1 MNTFHSVTKN
11 QIKQLFRT
19 IINYDEQIDVYRKQL
34 FLTKNFSP
42 IEFFELLDINNKN
55 FLSLTDF
62 SEFLTYHNIS
72 FNPFTLRRLIRTY
85 DKNGKFTINYDD
97 FLLFITP
104 KFIEENPQSYNN
116 IHPNEIFINIL
127 IKELN
132 LIDKIGEITFNIKN
146 TKDFN
151 VYEAFMNMS
160 HGNNYLFLRDIKSFI
175 NDKFIKDSKIKCII
189 YRIDLDND
197 NKISYEEFQELFFP
211 YKNYLRHCYNNSSS
225 SINSNI
231 NNDNYFNRNPSN
243 NIKSKIE
250 DYIIYK
256 TNNLKNSNLIYNKTS
271 PTREKNNFFD
281 KCSNKKNFSSSQ
293 TNIFD
298 SINRQNYIRNNDKP
312 LNLKQL
318 SLSPK
323 KNNIMFN
330 QNIIDSYSP
339 LSNISSKKNDS
350 KTMNLNTFNDI
361 PYNSNSIVYESSFI
375 EEKKNPENDNQLI
388 TNKYKL
394 INEGYNSQ
402 NNPLNNSNFFQSSY
416 QNYIN
421 QNNNK
426 YNPKISDSELNEI
439 INESNF
445 KSKNNLKN
453 NEFKIKREKI
463 IRYNNSNDDNTII
476 SNQETLIYPE
486 SMKYLNKQYSI
497 NQNENEN
504 KDYKIPIKERNEDN
518 IKEIIPQQNNNL
530 NQLLDFI
537 IDKIEKLKLIESLK
551 ETLCL
556 QDDITLPNLF
566 YIFDTSKK
574 EEIKKENFIEVCNKL
589 NLFPTNDQIYLLY
602 LKYDLDNDNILNY
615 EEFCHMIL
623 PLKEEY
629 LSIIKNRQDNMENF
643 TEISNDSNKLL
654 KELIKAFIQVE
665 SYFYELRNRIK
676 LRNFSF
682 QDSWNFII
690 HYCSNGEKLN
700 KNEFRNFLE
709 DNNIFLTQFEI
720 DLIFNDMDLNKD
732 GIIDYNDF
740 ESEMVNIN

>member
-1 MNTFHSVTKN
+1 MNTFHSVTQN

-42 IEFFELLDINNKN
+42 IEYFEFLDINNKN

-62 SEFLTYHNIS
+62 SEFLSYHNIS

-97 FLLFITP
+97 FLQFISP

-132 LIDKIGEITFNIKN
+132 LIDKIGEITFNIKI
-146 TKDFN
+146 TKNFN

-160 HGNNYLFLRDIKSFI
+160 KGNNYLLLHDIKSFL
-175 NDKFIKDSKIKCII
+175 NDKLIKDSKIKCII

-211 YKNYLRHCYNNSSS
+211 HKNYLRNCYNL
-225 SINSNI
+225 
-231 NNDNYFNRNPSN
+231 NNNNNENYFNRRSSN

-256 TNNLKNSNLIYNKTS
+256 TNKLRNSNLNYNKTS
-271 PTREKNNFFD
+271 PAREMNNSYE
-281 KCSNKKNFSSSQ
+281 KCLNKKNFSSSQ
-293 TNIFD
+293 TNIFN
-298 SINRQNYIRNNDKP
+298 SINRQNYLRNKDKP

-318 SLSPK
+318 SSSPK
-323 KNNIMFN
+323 KNNVIFD
-330 QNIIDSYSP
+330 QNINNSYSP
-339 LSNISSKKNDS
+339 ISNNSSKKNDS
-350 KTMNLNTFNDI
+350 KIMNFNTFNDI
-361 PYNSNSIVYESSFI
+361 PYNSNSYINDFSFI
-375 EEKKNPENDNQLI
+375 EEKKNPENNNQLI

-402 NNPLNNSNFFQSSY
+402 NNALNNSNIFENSY

-439 INESNF
+439 MYETNF

-453 NEFKIKREKI
+453 DDGKIKKEKI
-463 IRYNNSNDDNTII
+463 KRYNNSNDDNII
-476 SNQETLIYPE
+476 ITNQETIIYPDTK
-486 SMKYLNKQYSI
+486 KYLNKQYSI
-497 NQNENEN
+497 NQSENEN
-504 KDYKIPIKERNEDN
+504 KTYKTPNKEINEDN

-530 NQLLDFI
+530 NQVLDFI
-537 IDKIEKLKLIESLK
+537 TDKIEKLKLIESLK

-589 NLFPTNDQIYLLY
+589 NLFPTNDQIYLLF
-602 LKYDLDNDNILNY
+602 LKYDLDNDDILNY

-643 TEISNDSNKLL
+643 TEISNDSHKLV
-654 KELIKAFIQVE
+654 KELIKTFIQVE

-676 LRNFSF
+676 LRNFSC

-690 HYCSNGEKLN
+690 HYCSNGEKIN

-709 DNNIFLTQFEI
+709 DNNLFLTQFEI
-720 DLIFNDMDLNKD
+720 DLLFNDIDLENN

-740 ESEMVNIN
+740 EREMVNKN

>member
-1 MNTFHSVTKN
+1 MNTFHSVTQR
-11 QIKQLFRT
+11 QIKELFRT
-19 IINYDEQIDVYRKQL
+19 IINYEEQIDVYRKQL

-42 IEFFELLDINNKN
+42 IEYFEFLDINNKN

-62 SEFLTYHNIS
+62 SEILSYHNIS

-97 FLLFITP
+97 FLQFISP

-116 IHPNEIFINIL
+116 IHPDRIFINIL

-132 LIDKIGEITFNIKN
+132 LVDQIGEITYNIKT

-160 HGNNYLFLRDIKSFI
+160 KGNNYLFLNDIKSFI
-175 NDKFIKDSKIKCII
+175 NDKYIKDSKIKCII

-197 NKISYEEFQELFFP
+197 NKISYEEFQEVFFP
-211 YKNYLRHCYNNSSS
+211 YKNCLRNYNSSLYL
-225 SINSNI
+225 
-231 NNDNYFNRNPSN
+231 NNNNNEYYFNRYSLN
-243 NIKSKIE
+243 NIKSKID

-256 TNNLKNSNLIYNKTS
+256 TNNLKNSNLFYKKTS
-271 PTREKNNFFD
+271 PIREKNNSYD
-281 KCSNKKNFSSSQ
+281 KEQNKKIYSSSQ

-298 SINRQNYIRNNDKP
+298 STNRQNYIRNNEKP
-312 LNLKQL
+312 LNFKQL
-318 SLSPK
+318 NLSPK
-323 KNNIMFN
+323 INNIILN
-330 QNIIDSYSP
+330 ENTNDSYSP
-339 LSNISSKKNDS
+339 IRNISSKKNDI
-350 KTMNLNTFNDI
+350 NTINNNNFNNI
-361 PYNSNSIVYESSFI
+361 PYNSNSYIHESSFI
-375 EEKKNPENDNQLI
+375 EEKNSENINQLI
-388 TNKYKL
+388 TNKYNL
-394 INEGYNSQ
+394 INEDYPS
-402 NNPLNNSNFFQSSY
+402 NNNNFLQSSY

-421 QNNNK
+421 QNNNEF
-426 YNPKISDSELNEI
+426 NPKILDSELNEI
-439 INESNF
+439 MSETNF
-445 KSKNNLKN
+445 KSQNNLKN
-453 NEFKIKREKI
+453 NNNDKIKKEKI
-463 IRYNNSNDDNTII
+463 NRYNNSSNTNTII
-476 SNQETLIYPE
+476 TNQETLIYPDTR
-486 SMKYLNKQYSI
+486 KYLNKQYSI
-497 NQNENEN
+497 NKSENEN
-504 KDYKIPIKERNEDN
+504 KIYKTPNKEKKENDK
-518 IKEIIPQQNNNL
+518 IEIITPQNNNL
-530 NQLLDFI
+530 NQLFDFL
-537 IDKIEKLKLIESLK
+537 IDKIEKRKLIESLK

-629 LSIIKNRQDNMENF
+629 LTIIKNRQDNIDNF

-665 SYFYELRNRIK
+665 SYFYEMRNKMK
-676 LRNFSF
+676 LSNFSS
-682 QDSWNFII
+682 QDSWNYII
-690 HYCSNGEKLN
+690 HYCSNGEKLD
-700 KNEFRNFLE
+700 KNEFKHFLE
-709 DNNIFLTQFEI
+709 DNNIFLTQYEI
-720 DLIFNDMDLNKD
+720 DLIFNDIDLDND

-740 ESEMVNIN
+740 EREMVNIN